1 MLRSVALLSTVLTCF
16 AVARA
21 EGQAQ
26 SEFTIAGCTWN
37 CHNVT
42 LPLGLAV
49 TEVTDGGSFVTLE
62 DGSVWEIRLPQ
73 RPVASSWQPGDVVEV
88 RNVHAPVDRFEIL
101 LARGD
106 NDRAEARLAGRR
118 ASGAAGQQ

>member
-21 EGQAQ
+21 EAQ
-26 SEFTIAGCTWN
+26 SQSTIAGCTWN

-73 RPVASSWQPGDVVEV
+73 RPVASSWQPGDFVEV

-118 ASGAAGQQ
+118 GSGAAGQQ